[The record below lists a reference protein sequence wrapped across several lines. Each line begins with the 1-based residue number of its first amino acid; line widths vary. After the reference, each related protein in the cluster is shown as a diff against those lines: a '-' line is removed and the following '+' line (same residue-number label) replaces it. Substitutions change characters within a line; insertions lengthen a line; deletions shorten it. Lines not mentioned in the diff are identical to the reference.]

1 MLVYRVTLKSQMFI
15 VKELFNRAIFYSC
28 IMYLLMLLY
37 PGIFTH
43 NTIWGLSAVSF
54 WIIGY
59 CFWELLPL
67 TTVHFQYLK
76 YNKQTELSIDKNK
89 QVMIIKEGD
98 NIFVP
103 IRSNKKNP
111 FSINGGNY
119 EGQKTG
125 VTTSNISLCGDQ
137 NTRWT

>member
-98 NIFVP
+98 NIYSFRFDQ
-103 IRSNKKNP
+103 IKK
-111 FSINGGNY
+111 SI
-119 EGQKTG
+119 
-125 VTTSNISLCGDQ
+125 
-137 NTRWT
+137 